1 MTASNWNSKTMN
13 PTGWYVTEKYDGMRL
28 LWDGSKFYTRSG
40 EILDVPESIT
50 KELPN
55 NVSLDGE
62 IW

>member
-1 MTASNWNSKTMN
+1 MN